1 MSNDDHASGGCLGC
15 FGGKKKKKAQNQ
27 ATKQPTKLDSPRTNP
42 TVGNTGD
49 RTPTNRSDPKPDTP
63 VPSFVT
69 QVDRPGQKKG
79 DGTIGKI
86 AITQKSLTPDEEEAL
101 RQKNNSPR
109 GPPDDS
115 PRSAVA
121 NIRKQGGGVSAIS
134 GVPGNGDDLE
144 RVPWRPDALLP
155 PQRANK
161 KGMKC
166 LILDLDETLV
176 HSSFKEV
183 PVYDFLIPVEID
195 GTTYQV
201 YVAKRPGVD
210 EFMKKMGECYEICVF
225 TASLAKYADP
235 VLDLLD
241 IHKVVDWRLFRESC
255 TCIKNT
261 YVKDMGRMGRPL
273 KSVMIMDNSPH
284 SYSFNPEN
292 AIPCESWF
300 DDYTDTELLEFIPVL
315 QQIADPSVD
324 NVIVELDRLKIN
336 GFARLLESM
345 DSSSGHSDSSTAYS
359 MESTTESSN
368 N

>member
-1 MSNDDHASGGCLGC
+1 MSQSNDDAEGGGCFAC
-15 FGGKKKKKAQNQ
+15 FGGGKKKKPQQPPKNVPV
-27 ATKQPTKLDSPRTNP
+27 TKDEPKESKVPEK
-42 TVGNTGD
+42 
-49 RTPTNRSDPKPDTP
+49 DPDLKKPDPDTK
-63 VPSFVT
+63 VPNFIT
-69 QVDRPGQKKG
+69 QVDKPGQKG
-79 DGTIGKI
+79 DSGLKL
-86 AITQKSLTPDEEEAL
+86 SVPSNRLSREECDI
-101 RQKNNSPR
+101 NSPR
-109 GPPDDS
+109 GQTIQTSTKKGKSTVDDT
-115 PRSAVA
+115 
-121 NIRKQGGGVSAIS
+121 
-134 GVPGNGDDLE
+134 E

-155 PQRANK
+155 PQRPDKN
-161 KGMKC
+161 GMKC

-183 PVYDFLIPVEID
+183 PIYDFLVPVEIE

-210 EFMKKMGECYEICVF
+210 EFLKKMGECYEIVVF

-261 YVKDMGRMGRPL
+261 YVKDMGRVGRPL

-300 DDYTDTELLEFIPVL
+300 DDYTDTELLRFIPTL
-315 QQIADPSVD
+315 QDIASPSVD
-324 NVIVELDRLKIN
+324 NVILELEKRKMN
-336 GFARLLESM
+336 GVARLLESM
-345 DSSSGHSDSSTAYS
+345 ESSSAQSDSSAYS
-359 MESTTESSN
+359 IESSGSSSS
-368 N
+368 

>member
-1 MSNDDHASGGCLGC
+1 MSNDDHATSGC
-15 FGGKKKKKAQNQ
+15 FCFNFGKKKKKPIQKAQPHPPTS
-27 ATKQPTKLDSPRTNP
+27 TKTDTPRTNQAQ
-42 TVGNTGD
+42 GTGD
-49 RTPTNRSDPKPDTP
+49 RTPTNNSSTKGDAP

-69 QVDRPGQKKG
+69 QVDRPGQKK
-79 DGTIGKI
+79 DPAMKI
-86 AITQKSLTPDEEEAL
+86 SISHKPLTPEEEEAL

-115 PRSAVA
+115 PRSTIA
-121 NIRKQGGGVSAIS
+121 NIRRQGLGASPVTSLS
-134 GVPGNGDDLE
+134 PTDDNE
-144 RVPWRPDALLP
+144 RCPWRPDALLP

-210 EFMKKMGECYEICVF
+210 EFLKKMGECYEICVF

-324 NVIVELDRLKIN
+324 NVIVELERLKIN